1 MDKMREEF
9 EAWAAS
15 YRDHNGLPHFT
26 LRRPDGKYVD
36 GTTELCWRG
45 WQASRDS
52 LALKFPDPS
61 ARPYQYDPYDGDA
74 VYEQLKAIVEG
85 AGIKVTV

>member
-1 MDKMREEF
+1 MTDKMEKEF
-9 EAWAAS
+9 EAWVMS
-15 YRDHNGLPHFT
+15 QVENGHFY
-26 LRRPDGKYVD
+26 GGY
-36 GTTELCWRG
+36 TEGEYDLAWSA

-61 ARPYQYDPYDGDA
+61 ARPYQYEPYDGDA